1 MMMSVFRQGRPTTQL
16 DHLAC
21 IKLAT
26 TEDDLDLITWAFLNE
41 KPVLT
46 ALDQMACIVKL
57 QEPGDAGHSFESLY
71 DNCVTLRD
79 LTRMKAHKVTKPDAI
94 GPVLYEL
101 ELIAEINFIPRVLV
115 RIKALNEVALR
126 ARLRELV
133 NEETFREQL
142 TLELVNQIL
151 ISPEVSMVSTG
162 GLKIDDP
169 APADKP
175 EWEIISRVS

>member
-1 MMMSVFRQGRPTTQL
+1 MMMSVFRQGRPTSQL
-16 DHLAC
+16 DHIAC
-21 IKLAT
+21 LKLAA
-26 TEDDLDLITWAFLNE
+26 TEHDLDLITFAFLNG
-41 KPVLT
+41 KAVLT
-46 ALDQMACIVKL
+46 ALDGVPAIVKL
-57 QEPGDAGHSFESLY
+57 EETGDAGHTFESLY

-79 LTRMKAHKVTKPDAI
+79 LTRMKAHKVQSTDAL
-94 GPVLYEL
+94 GPVRYEL

-133 NEETFREQL
+133 NEEDFREQL